1 MKTMMTVLAG
11 LMIISFSGCG
21 TVKGL
26 GEDITSVG
34 GWFQKSSTS
43 VKEGSTVK

>member
-1 MKTMMTVLAG
+1 MIKKILLVLTLG
-11 LMIISFSGCG
+11 VLMFSLFGCQ

-34 GWFQKSSTS
+34 EAGADIID
-43 VKEGSTVK
+43 